1 MIKNTLPETSLT
13 LSDFD
18 YDLPESRIA
27 QTPLEPRDSSR
38 LMIIDRTSDQLEHRI
53 FRDIVDYLRPGDT
66 LVVND
71 TRVIPARIIGHRAK
85 KMMPDGTLADT
96 ESTAPVELLLL
107 KQRENDVWEALAG
120 PGKRAKVGD
129 ILAFGD
135 GFLTA
140 EVEDVI
146 DGGCRVVRFRVDRAV
161 CETVYEALHKLG
173 SMPLPPYITEHLE
186 NPERYQTVYA
196 RHEGS
201 AAAPTA
207 GLHFTPELMERI
219 REMGW
224 HLLLNENHS
233 IVRGEDK
240 LSVIGVEN
248 ISGNRSFR
256 TYGNFQQARIGA
268 DGAYKILLS
277 HDPSHWRAEVVGKSD
292 VDLTLS
298 GHTHAMQISLL
309 GWSPSSLMYDEYR
322 GLYNQ
327 GEQYLYVNTG
337 LGQTAVNARFG
348 ATPEITLIT
357 LKTK

>member
-1 MIKNTLPETSLT
+1 MKPRHMDWIFNLSALAMLSLAIG
-13 LSDFD
+13 L
-18 YDLPESRIA
+18 IV
-27 QTPLEPRDSSR
+27 
-38 LMIIDRTSDQLEHRI
+38 LM
-53 FRDIVDYLRPGDT
+53 VT
-66 LVVND
+66 LV
-71 TRVIPARIIGHRAK
+71 AMLFGASF
-85 KMMPDGTLADT
+85 KMVFFRGLWFMLFPWLAWLYGTL
-96 ESTAPVELLLL
+96 VE
-107 KQRENDVWEALAG
+107 RN
-120 PGKRAKVGD
+120 
-129 ILAFGD
+129 
-135 GFLTA
+135 
-140 EVEDVI
+140 
-146 DGGCRVVRFRVDRAV
+146 RFRVKRTEIVSQTLPSSFDGYRIVHISDMHLMSFAGRERALERAV
-161 CETVYEALHKLG
+161 GKINALEPDIIAFTGDLVTLG
-173 SMPLPPYITEHLE
+173 
-186 NPERYQTVYA
+186 PEELDGLQDILSAMKARNGVYA
-196 RHEGS
+196 VLGNHDYSEYRRHDSQQAKRES
-201 AAAPTA
+201 
-207 GLHFTPELMERI
+207 LEVLKRRI

-224 HLLLNENHS
+224 QLLLNENHS

>member
-1 MIKNTLPETSLT
+1 LPSSFDGYRIVHI
-13 LSDFD
+13 SDMHLMSFAGRERA
-18 YDLPESRIA
+18 LERAVGKINA
-27 QTPLEPRDSSR
+27 LEPD
-38 LMIIDRTSDQLEHRI
+38 LIAFT
-53 FRDIVDYLRPGDT
+53 GDLVT
-66 LVVND
+66 LG
-71 TRVIPARIIGHRAK
+71 PEEL
-85 KMMPDGTLADT
+85 DGL
-96 ESTAPVELLLL
+96 
-107 KQRENDVWEALAG
+107 Q
-120 PGKRAKVGD
+120 D
-129 ILAFGD
+129 ILSAMKARD
-135 GFLTA
+135 G
-140 EVEDVI
+140 
-146 DGGCRVVRFRVDRAV
+146 
-161 CETVYEALHKLG
+161 
-173 SMPLPPYITEHLE
+173 
-186 NPERYQTVYA
+186 VYA
-196 RHEGS
+196 VLGNHDYSEYRRHDSQQAKRES
-201 AAAPTA
+201 
-207 GLHFTPELMERI
+207 LEVLKRRI
-219 REMGW
+219 HEMGW
-224 HLLLNENHS
+224 QLLLNENHS

>member
-1 MIKNTLPETSLT
+1 MKPRHMDWIFNLSALAMLSLAIG
-13 LSDFD
+13 LIVLVVALVAMFFGASFKMVFFRG
-18 YDLPESRIA
+18 LW
-27 QTPLEPRDSSR
+27 
-38 LMIIDRTSDQLEHRI
+38 LML
-53 FRDIVDYLRPGDT
+53 FPWLAWLYGT
-66 LVVND
+66 LVERN
-71 TRVIPARIIGHRAK
+71 
-85 KMMPDGTLADT
+85 
-96 ESTAPVELLLL
+96 
-107 KQRENDVWEALAG
+107 
-120 PGKRAKVGD
+120 
-129 ILAFGD
+129 
-135 GFLTA
+135 
-140 EVEDVI
+140 
-146 DGGCRVVRFRVDRAV
+146 RFRVKRTEIVSQTLPSSFDGYRIVHISDMHLMSFAGRERALERAV
-161 CETVYEALHKLG
+161 GKINALEPDLIAFTGDLVTLG
-173 SMPLPPYITEHLE
+173 
-186 NPERYQTVYA
+186 PEELDGLQDIISTMKARDGVYA
-196 RHEGS
+196 VLGNHDYSEYRRHDSQQAKRES
-201 AAAPTA
+201 
-207 GLHFTPELMERI
+207 LEVLKRRI

-224 HLLLNENHS
+224 QLLLNENHS

>member
-1 MIKNTLPETSLT
+1 MNPRYMDWIFNLSALAMLSLAIGLIVLVVALVAMLFGASFKMIFLRGLWFMLFPWLAWLYGTLVERNRFRIKRTEIVSQTLPSSFDGYRVVHI
-13 LSDFD
+13 SDMHLMSFAGRERALQRAVD
-18 YDLPESRIA
+18 KINA
-27 QTPLEPRDSSR
+27 LEPDLIAFS
-38 LMIIDRTSDQLEHRI
+38 
-53 FRDIVDYLRPGDT
+53 GDLVT
-66 LVVND
+66 LG
-71 TRVIPARIIGHRAK
+71 PEEL
-85 KMMPDGTLADT
+85 DGL
-96 ESTAPVELLLL
+96 
-107 KQRENDVWEALAG
+107 Q
-120 PGKRAKVGD
+120 D
-129 ILAFGD
+129 ILSAMTAKD
-135 GFLTA
+135 G
-140 EVEDVI
+140 
-146 DGGCRVVRFRVDRAV
+146 
-161 CETVYEALHKLG
+161 
-173 SMPLPPYITEHLE
+173 
-186 NPERYQTVYA
+186 VYA
-196 RHEGS
+196 VLGNHDYSEYRRHDSQQARRES
-201 AAAPTA
+201 
-207 GLHFTPELMERI
+207 LEVLKRRI

-224 HLLLNENHS
+224 HLLLNENRS

-256 TYGNFQQARIGA
+256 TYGDFQQARIGA

-277 HDPSHWRAEVVGKSD
+277 HDPSHWRAEIVGKSD

>member
-1 MIKNTLPETSLT
+1 MNPRYMDWIFNLSALAMLSLAIGLIVLVVALIAMLFGASFKMVFLRGLWFMLFPWLAWLYGTMVERNRFRIKRTEIVSQTLPSSFDGYRVVHI
-13 LSDFD
+13 SDMHLMSFAGRERALQRAVD
-18 YDLPESRIA
+18 KINA
-27 QTPLEPRDSSR
+27 LEPD
-38 LMIIDRTSDQLEHRI
+38 LIAFT
-53 FRDIVDYLRPGDT
+53 GDLVT
-66 LVVND
+66 LG
-71 TRVIPARIIGHRAK
+71 PEEL
-85 KMMPDGTLADT
+85 DGL
-96 ESTAPVELLLL
+96 
-107 KQRENDVWEALAG
+107 Q
-120 PGKRAKVGD
+120 D
-129 ILAFGD
+129 ILSAMTAKD
-135 GFLTA
+135 G
-140 EVEDVI
+140 
-146 DGGCRVVRFRVDRAV
+146 
-161 CETVYEALHKLG
+161 
-173 SMPLPPYITEHLE
+173 
-186 NPERYQTVYA
+186 VYA
-196 RHEGS
+196 VLGNHDYSEYRRHDSQQARRES
-201 AAAPTA
+201 
-207 GLHFTPELMERI
+207 LEVLKRRI

-224 HLLLNENHS
+224 HLLLNENRS

-256 TYGNFQQARIGA
+256 TYGDFQQARIGA

-277 HDPSHWRAEVVGKSD
+277 HDPSHWRAEVVDKSD

>member
-1 MIKNTLPETSLT
+1 MNPRYMDWIFNLSALAMLSLAIGLIVLVVALIAMLFGASFKMVFFRGLWFMLFPWLAWLYGTMVERNRFRIKRTEIVSQTLPSSFDGYRVVHI
-13 LSDFD
+13 SDMHLMSFAGRERALQRAVD
-18 YDLPESRIA
+18 KINA
-27 QTPLEPRDSSR
+27 LEPD
-38 LMIIDRTSDQLEHRI
+38 LIAFT
-53 FRDIVDYLRPGDT
+53 GDLVT
-66 LVVND
+66 LG
-71 TRVIPARIIGHRAK
+71 PEEL
-85 KMMPDGTLADT
+85 DGL
-96 ESTAPVELLLL
+96 
-107 KQRENDVWEALAG
+107 Q
-120 PGKRAKVGD
+120 D
-129 ILAFGD
+129 ILSAMTAKD
-135 GFLTA
+135 G
-140 EVEDVI
+140 
-146 DGGCRVVRFRVDRAV
+146 
-161 CETVYEALHKLG
+161 
-173 SMPLPPYITEHLE
+173 
-186 NPERYQTVYA
+186 VYA
-196 RHEGS
+196 VLGNHDYSEYRRHDSQQARRES
-201 AAAPTA
+201 
-207 GLHFTPELMERI
+207 LEVLKRRI

-224 HLLLNENHS
+224 HLLLNENRS

-240 LSVIGVEN
+240 LSAIGVEN

-256 TYGNFQQARIGA
+256 TYGDFQQARIGA

>member
-1 MIKNTLPETSLT
+1 MNPRYMDWIFNLSALAILSLAIGLIVLVVALVAMFFGASFKMIFLRGLWFMLFPWLAWLYGTMVERNRFRIKRTEIVSQTLPSSFAGYRVVHI
-13 LSDFD
+13 SDMHLMSFAGRERALQRAVD
-18 YDLPESRIA
+18 KINA
-27 QTPLEPRDSSR
+27 LEPD
-38 LMIIDRTSDQLEHRI
+38 LIAFT
-53 FRDIVDYLRPGDT
+53 GDLVT
-66 LVVND
+66 LG
-71 TRVIPARIIGHRAK
+71 PEEL
-85 KMMPDGTLADT
+85 DGL
-96 ESTAPVELLLL
+96 
-107 KQRENDVWEALAG
+107 Q
-120 PGKRAKVGD
+120 D
-129 ILAFGD
+129 ILSAMTAKD
-135 GFLTA
+135 G
-140 EVEDVI
+140 
-146 DGGCRVVRFRVDRAV
+146 
-161 CETVYEALHKLG
+161 
-173 SMPLPPYITEHLE
+173 
-186 NPERYQTVYA
+186 VYA
-196 RHEGS
+196 VLGNHDYSEYRRHDSQQARRES
-201 AAAPTA
+201 
-207 GLHFTPELMERI
+207 LEVLKRRI
-219 REMGW
+219 REMAW
-224 HLLLNENHS
+224 HLLLNENRS

-256 TYGNFQQARIGA
+256 TYGDFQQARIGA

>member
-1 MIKNTLPETSLT
+1 MNPRCMDWIFNLSALAMLSLAIGLIVLVVALVAMLFGASFKMIFLRGLWFMLFPWLAWLYGTMVERNRFRIKRTEIVSQTLPSSFDGYRVVHI
-13 LSDFD
+13 SDMHLMSFAGRERALQRAVD
-18 YDLPESRIA
+18 KINA
-27 QTPLEPRDSSR
+27 LEPD
-38 LMIIDRTSDQLEHRI
+38 LIAFT
-53 FRDIVDYLRPGDT
+53 GDLVT
-66 LVVND
+66 LG
-71 TRVIPARIIGHRAK
+71 PEEL
-85 KMMPDGTLADT
+85 DGL
-96 ESTAPVELLLL
+96 
-107 KQRENDVWEALAG
+107 Q
-120 PGKRAKVGD
+120 D
-129 ILAFGD
+129 ILSAMTAKD
-135 GFLTA
+135 G
-140 EVEDVI
+140 
-146 DGGCRVVRFRVDRAV
+146 
-161 CETVYEALHKLG
+161 
-173 SMPLPPYITEHLE
+173 
-186 NPERYQTVYA
+186 VYA
-196 RHEGS
+196 VLGNHDYSEYRRHDSQQARRES
-201 AAAPTA
+201 
-207 GLHFTPELMERI
+207 LEVLKRRI

-224 HLLLNENHS
+224 HLLLNENRS

-256 TYGNFQQARIGA
+256 TYGDFQQARIGA

>member
-1 MIKNTLPETSLT
+1 MKPRHMDWIFNLSALAMLSLA
-13 LSDFD
+13 
-18 YDLPESRIA
+18 IA
-27 QTPLEPRDSSR
+27 LIVLVVALVAMFFGASFK
-38 LMIIDRTSDQLEHRI
+38 MVF
-53 FRDIVDYLRPGDT
+53 FRGLWFILFPWLAWLYGT
-66 LVVND
+66 LVERN
-71 TRVIPARIIGHRAK
+71 
-85 KMMPDGTLADT
+85 
-96 ESTAPVELLLL
+96 
-107 KQRENDVWEALAG
+107 
-120 PGKRAKVGD
+120 
-129 ILAFGD
+129 
-135 GFLTA
+135 
-140 EVEDVI
+140 
-146 DGGCRVVRFRVDRAV
+146 RFRVKRTEIVSQTLPSSFDGYRIVHISDMHLMSFAGRERALERAV
-161 CETVYEALHKLG
+161 GKINALEPDLIAFTGDLVTLG
-173 SMPLPPYITEHLE
+173 
-186 NPERYQTVYA
+186 PEELDGLQDILSAMKARDGVYA
-196 RHEGS
+196 VLGNHDYSEYRRHDSQQAKRES
-201 AAAPTA
+201 
-207 GLHFTPELMERI
+207 LEVLKRRI

-224 HLLLNENHS
+224 QLLLNENHS

>member
-1 MIKNTLPETSLT
+1 MDWIFNLSALAMLSLAIG
-13 LSDFD
+13 LIVLVVALLAMLFGASFK
-18 YDLPESRIA
+18 
-27 QTPLEPRDSSR
+27 
-38 LMIIDRTSDQLEHRI
+38 MVF
-53 FRDIVDYLRPGDT
+53 FRGLWFMLFPWLAWLYGT
-66 LVVND
+66 LVERN
-71 TRVIPARIIGHRAK
+71 
-85 KMMPDGTLADT
+85 
-96 ESTAPVELLLL
+96 
-107 KQRENDVWEALAG
+107 
-120 PGKRAKVGD
+120 
-129 ILAFGD
+129 
-135 GFLTA
+135 
-140 EVEDVI
+140 
-146 DGGCRVVRFRVDRAV
+146 RFRVKRTEIVSQTLPSSFDGYRIVHISDMHLMSFAGRERALERAV
-161 CETVYEALHKLG
+161 GKINALEPDLIAFTGDLVTLG
-173 SMPLPPYITEHLE
+173 
-186 NPERYQTVYA
+186 PEELDGLQDIISTMKSRDGVYA
-196 RHEGS
+196 VLGNHDYSEYRRHDSQQAKRES
-201 AAAPTA
+201 
-207 GLHFTPELMERI
+207 LEVLKRRI

-224 HLLLNENHS
+224 QLLLNENHS

-256 TYGNFQQARIGA
+256 TYGNFQQARFGA

>member
-1 MIKNTLPETSLT
+1 MKPRHMDWIFNLSALAMLSLAIG
-13 LSDFD
+13 LIVLVVALLAMLFGASFK
-18 YDLPESRIA
+18 
-27 QTPLEPRDSSR
+27 
-38 LMIIDRTSDQLEHRI
+38 MVF
-53 FRDIVDYLRPGDT
+53 FRGLWFMLFPWLAWLYGT
-66 LVVND
+66 LVERN
-71 TRVIPARIIGHRAK
+71 
-85 KMMPDGTLADT
+85 
-96 ESTAPVELLLL
+96 
-107 KQRENDVWEALAG
+107 
-120 PGKRAKVGD
+120 
-129 ILAFGD
+129 
-135 GFLTA
+135 
-140 EVEDVI
+140 
-146 DGGCRVVRFRVDRAV
+146 RFRVKRIEIVSQTLPSSFDGYRIVHISDMHLMSFAGRERALERAV
-161 CETVYEALHKLG
+161 GKINALEPDIIAFTGDLVTLG
-173 SMPLPPYITEHLE
+173 
-186 NPERYQTVYA
+186 PEELDGLQDILSAMKARDGVYA
-196 RHEGS
+196 VLGNHDYSEYRRHDSQQARRES
-201 AAAPTA
+201 
-207 GLHFTPELMERI
+207 LEVLKRRI

-224 HLLLNENHS
+224 QLLLNENHS

>member
-1 MIKNTLPETSLT
+1 MKPRHMDWIFNLSALAMLSLAIG
-13 LSDFD
+13 LIVLVVALVAMLFGASFK
-18 YDLPESRIA
+18 
-27 QTPLEPRDSSR
+27 
-38 LMIIDRTSDQLEHRI
+38 MVF
-53 FRDIVDYLRPGDT
+53 FRGLWFMLFPWLAWLYGT
-66 LVVND
+66 LVERN
-71 TRVIPARIIGHRAK
+71 
-85 KMMPDGTLADT
+85 
-96 ESTAPVELLLL
+96 
-107 KQRENDVWEALAG
+107 
-120 PGKRAKVGD
+120 
-129 ILAFGD
+129 
-135 GFLTA
+135 
-140 EVEDVI
+140 
-146 DGGCRVVRFRVDRAV
+146 RFRVKRTEIVSQTLPSSFDGYRIVHISDMHLMSFAGRERALERAV
-161 CETVYEALHKLG
+161 GKINALEPDLIAFTGDLVTLG
-173 SMPLPPYITEHLE
+173 
-186 NPERYQTVYA
+186 PEELDGLQDILSAMKARDGVYA
-196 RHEGS
+196 VLGNHDYSEYRRHDSQQAKRES
-201 AAAPTA
+201 
-207 GLHFTPELMERI
+207 LEVLKRRI

-224 HLLLNENHS
+224 QLLLNENHS

>member
-1 MIKNTLPETSLT
+1 MDWIFNLSALAILSLAIGLIVLMVALVAMLFGASFKMIFLRGLW
-13 LSDFD
+13 
-18 YDLPESRIA
+18 
-27 QTPLEPRDSSR
+27 
-38 LMIIDRTSDQLEHRI
+38 LML
-53 FRDIVDYLRPGDT
+53 FPWLAWLYGT
-66 LVVND
+66 LVERN
-71 TRVIPARIIGHRAK
+71 
-85 KMMPDGTLADT
+85 
-96 ESTAPVELLLL
+96 
-107 KQRENDVWEALAG
+107 
-120 PGKRAKVGD
+120 
-129 ILAFGD
+129 
-135 GFLTA
+135 
-140 EVEDVI
+140 
-146 DGGCRVVRFRVDRAV
+146 RFRVKRTEIVSQTLPSSFDGYRIVHISDMHLMSFAGRERALQRAV
-161 CETVYEALHKLG
+161 DKINALEPDLIAFTGDLVTLG
-173 SMPLPPYITEHLE
+173 
-186 NPERYQTVYA
+186 PEELDGLQDILSAMTAKDGVYA
-196 RHEGS
+196 VLGNHDYSEYRRHDSQQARRES
-201 AAAPTA
+201 
-207 GLHFTPELMERI
+207 LEVLKRRI

-224 HLLLNENHS
+224 HLLLNENRS
-233 IVRGEDK
+233 IVRSQDRI
-240 LSVIGVEN
+240 SIIGVEN

-256 TYGNFQQARIGA
+256 TYGDFQQARIGA

>member
-1 MIKNTLPETSLT
+1 MDWIFNLSALAMLSLAIG
-13 LSDFD
+13 LIVLVVALVAMLFG
-18 YDLPESRIA
+18 
-27 QTPLEPRDSSR
+27 SSFK
-38 LMIIDRTSDQLEHRI
+38 MVF
-53 FRDIVDYLRPGDT
+53 FRGLWFMLFPWLAWLYGT
-66 LVVND
+66 LVERN
-71 TRVIPARIIGHRAK
+71 
-85 KMMPDGTLADT
+85 
-96 ESTAPVELLLL
+96 
-107 KQRENDVWEALAG
+107 
-120 PGKRAKVGD
+120 
-129 ILAFGD
+129 
-135 GFLTA
+135 
-140 EVEDVI
+140 
-146 DGGCRVVRFRVDRAV
+146 RFRVKRTEIVSQTLPSSFDGYRIVHISDMHLMSFDGRERALERAV
-161 CETVYEALHKLG
+161 GKINALEPDIIAFTGDLVTLG
-173 SMPLPPYITEHLE
+173 
-186 NPERYQTVYA
+186 PEELDGLQDIISTMKARDGVYA
-196 RHEGS
+196 VLGNHDYSEYRRHDSQQARRES
-201 AAAPTA
+201 
-207 GLHFTPELMERI
+207 LEVLKQRI

-224 HLLLNENHS
+224 QLLLNENHS

-357 LKTK
+357 LNTK

>member
-1 MIKNTLPETSLT
+1 MKPRHMDWIFNLSALAMLSLAIG
-13 LSDFD
+13 LIVLVVALVAMLFGASFK
-18 YDLPESRIA
+18 
-27 QTPLEPRDSSR
+27 
-38 LMIIDRTSDQLEHRI
+38 MVF
-53 FRDIVDYLRPGDT
+53 FRGLWFMLFPWLAWLYGT
-66 LVVND
+66 LVERN
-71 TRVIPARIIGHRAK
+71 
-85 KMMPDGTLADT
+85 
-96 ESTAPVELLLL
+96 
-107 KQRENDVWEALAG
+107 
-120 PGKRAKVGD
+120 
-129 ILAFGD
+129 
-135 GFLTA
+135 
-140 EVEDVI
+140 
-146 DGGCRVVRFRVDRAV
+146 RFRVKRTEIVSQTLPSSFDGYRIVHISDMHLMSFAGRERALERAV
-161 CETVYEALHKLG
+161 GKINALEPDLIAFTGDLVTLG
-173 SMPLPPYITEHLE
+173 
-186 NPERYQTVYA
+186 PEELDGLQDILSAMKARDGVYA
-196 RHEGS
+196 VLGNHDYSEYRRHDSQQTKRES
-201 AAAPTA
+201 
-207 GLHFTPELMERI
+207 LEVLKRRI

-224 HLLLNENHS
+224 QLLLNENHS

-322 GLYNQ
+322 GLYSQ

>member
-1 MIKNTLPETSLT
+1 MKPRHMDWIFNLSALAMLSLA
-13 LSDFD
+13 
-18 YDLPESRIA
+18 IA
-27 QTPLEPRDSSR
+27 LIVLVVALVAILFGASFK
-38 LMIIDRTSDQLEHRI
+38 MVF
-53 FRDIVDYLRPGDT
+53 FRGLWFMLFPWLAWLYGT
-66 LVVND
+66 LVERN
-71 TRVIPARIIGHRAK
+71 
-85 KMMPDGTLADT
+85 
-96 ESTAPVELLLL
+96 
-107 KQRENDVWEALAG
+107 
-120 PGKRAKVGD
+120 
-129 ILAFGD
+129 
-135 GFLTA
+135 
-140 EVEDVI
+140 
-146 DGGCRVVRFRVDRAV
+146 RFRVKRTEIVSQTLPSSFDGYRIVHISDMHLMSFAGRERALERAV
-161 CETVYEALHKLG
+161 GKINALEPDLIAFTGDLVTLG
-173 SMPLPPYITEHLE
+173 
-186 NPERYQTVYA
+186 PEELDGLQDIISAMKARDGVYA
-196 RHEGS
+196 VLGNHDYSEYRRHDSQQAKRES
-201 AAAPTA
+201 
-207 GLHFTPELMERI
+207 LEVLKRRI

-224 HLLLNENHS
+224 QLLLNENHS

-256 TYGNFQQARIGA
+256 TYGNFLQARIGA

>member
-1 MIKNTLPETSLT
+1 MDWIFNLSALAILSLAIGLIVLVVALIAMLFGASFKMIFPRGLWLMLFPWLAWLYGTMVERNRFRIKRTEIVSQTLPSSFDGYRVVHI
-13 LSDFD
+13 SDMHLMSFAGRERALQRAVD
-18 YDLPESRIA
+18 KINA
-27 QTPLEPRDSSR
+27 LEPD
-38 LMIIDRTSDQLEHRI
+38 LIAFT
-53 FRDIVDYLRPGDT
+53 GDLVT
-66 LVVND
+66 LG
-71 TRVIPARIIGHRAK
+71 PEEL
-85 KMMPDGTLADT
+85 DGL
-96 ESTAPVELLLL
+96 
-107 KQRENDVWEALAG
+107 Q
-120 PGKRAKVGD
+120 D
-129 ILAFGD
+129 ILSAMTAKD
-135 GFLTA
+135 G
-140 EVEDVI
+140 
-146 DGGCRVVRFRVDRAV
+146 
-161 CETVYEALHKLG
+161 
-173 SMPLPPYITEHLE
+173 
-186 NPERYQTVYA
+186 VYA
-196 RHEGS
+196 VLGNHDYSEYRRHDSQQARRES
-201 AAAPTA
+201 
-207 GLHFTPELMERI
+207 LEVLKLRI

-224 HLLLNENHS
+224 HLLLNENRS

-256 TYGNFQQARIGA
+256 TYGDFQQARIGA

>member
-1 MIKNTLPETSLT
+1 MKLRHMDWIFNLSALAMLSLAIALIVLVVALVAMIFGASFKMV
-13 LSDFD
+13 F
-18 YDLPESRIA
+18 
-27 QTPLEPRDSSR
+27 
-38 LMIIDRTSDQLEHRI
+38 
-53 FRDIVDYLRPGDT
+53 FRGLWFMLFPWLAWLYGT
-66 LVVND
+66 LVERN
-71 TRVIPARIIGHRAK
+71 
-85 KMMPDGTLADT
+85 
-96 ESTAPVELLLL
+96 
-107 KQRENDVWEALAG
+107 
-120 PGKRAKVGD
+120 
-129 ILAFGD
+129 
-135 GFLTA
+135 
-140 EVEDVI
+140 
-146 DGGCRVVRFRVDRAV
+146 RFRVKRTEIVSQTLPSSFNGYRIVHISDMHLMSFAGRERALERAV
-161 CETVYEALHKLG
+161 GKINALEPDLIAFTGDLVTLG
-173 SMPLPPYITEHLE
+173 
-186 NPERYQTVYA
+186 PEELDGLQDILSAMKARDGVYA
-196 RHEGS
+196 VLGNHDYSEYRRHDSQQAKRES
-201 AAAPTA
+201 
-207 GLHFTPELMERI
+207 LEVLKRRI

-224 HLLLNENHS
+224 LLLLNENHS

>member
-1 MIKNTLPETSLT
+1 MDWIFNLSALAMLSLA
-13 LSDFD
+13 
-18 YDLPESRIA
+18 IA
-27 QTPLEPRDSSR
+27 LIVLVVALVAMLFGASFK
-38 LMIIDRTSDQLEHRI
+38 MVF
-53 FRDIVDYLRPGDT
+53 FRGLWFMLFPWLAWLYGT
-66 LVVND
+66 LVERN
-71 TRVIPARIIGHRAK
+71 
-85 KMMPDGTLADT
+85 
-96 ESTAPVELLLL
+96 
-107 KQRENDVWEALAG
+107 
-120 PGKRAKVGD
+120 
-129 ILAFGD
+129 
-135 GFLTA
+135 
-140 EVEDVI
+140 
-146 DGGCRVVRFRVDRAV
+146 RFRVKRTEIVSQVLPSSFDGYRIVHISDMHLMSFAGRERALERAV
-161 CETVYEALHKLG
+161 GKINALEPDLIAFTGDLVTLG
-173 SMPLPPYITEHLE
+173 
-186 NPERYQTVYA
+186 PEELDGLQDILSAMKARDGVYA
-196 RHEGS
+196 VLGNHDYSEYRRHDSQQAKRES
-201 AAAPTA
+201 
-207 GLHFTPELMERI
+207 LEVLKRRI

-224 HLLLNENHS
+224 QLLLNENHS

>member
-1 MIKNTLPETSLT
+1 MKPRHMDWIFNLSALAMLSLA
-13 LSDFD
+13 
-18 YDLPESRIA
+18 IA
-27 QTPLEPRDSSR
+27 LIVLVVALVAMLFGASFK
-38 LMIIDRTSDQLEHRI
+38 MVF
-53 FRDIVDYLRPGDT
+53 FRGLWFMLFPWLAWLYGT
-66 LVVND
+66 LVERN
-71 TRVIPARIIGHRAK
+71 
-85 KMMPDGTLADT
+85 
-96 ESTAPVELLLL
+96 
-107 KQRENDVWEALAG
+107 
-120 PGKRAKVGD
+120 
-129 ILAFGD
+129 
-135 GFLTA
+135 
-140 EVEDVI
+140 
-146 DGGCRVVRFRVDRAV
+146 RFRVKRTEIVSQTLPSSFDGYRIVHISDMHLMSFAGRERALERAV
-161 CETVYEALHKLG
+161 GKINALEPDLIAFTGDLVTLG
-173 SMPLPPYITEHLE
+173 
-186 NPERYQTVYA
+186 PEELDGLQDILSAMKARDGVYA
-196 RHEGS
+196 VLGNHDYSEYRRHDSQQAKRES
-201 AAAPTA
+201 
-207 GLHFTPELMERI
+207 LEVLKRRI

-224 HLLLNENHS
+224 QLLLNENHS

>member
-1 MIKNTLPETSLT
+1 MKPRHMDWIFNLSALAMLSLAIG
-13 LSDFD
+13 LIVLVVALVAMLFGASFK
-18 YDLPESRIA
+18 
-27 QTPLEPRDSSR
+27 
-38 LMIIDRTSDQLEHRI
+38 MVF
-53 FRDIVDYLRPGDT
+53 FRGLWFMLFPWLAWLYGT
-66 LVVND
+66 LVERN
-71 TRVIPARIIGHRAK
+71 
-85 KMMPDGTLADT
+85 
-96 ESTAPVELLLL
+96 
-107 KQRENDVWEALAG
+107 
-120 PGKRAKVGD
+120 
-129 ILAFGD
+129 
-135 GFLTA
+135 
-140 EVEDVI
+140 
-146 DGGCRVVRFRVDRAV
+146 RFRVKHTEIVSQTLPSSFDGYRIVHISDMHLMSFAGRERALKRAV
-161 CETVYEALHKLG
+161 GKINALEPDLIAFTGDLVTLG
-173 SMPLPPYITEHLE
+173 
-186 NPERYQTVYA
+186 PEELDGLQDILSAMKARDGVYA
-196 RHEGS
+196 VLGNHDYSEYRRHDSQQAKRES
-201 AAAPTA
+201 
-207 GLHFTPELMERI
+207 LEVLKRRI

>member
-1 MIKNTLPETSLT
+1 MKPRHMDWIFNLSALAMLSLAIG
-13 LSDFD
+13 LIVLVVALLAMLFGASFK
-18 YDLPESRIA
+18 
-27 QTPLEPRDSSR
+27 
-38 LMIIDRTSDQLEHRI
+38 MVF
-53 FRDIVDYLRPGDT
+53 FRGLWFMLFPWLAWLYGT
-66 LVVND
+66 LVERN
-71 TRVIPARIIGHRAK
+71 
-85 KMMPDGTLADT
+85 
-96 ESTAPVELLLL
+96 
-107 KQRENDVWEALAG
+107 
-120 PGKRAKVGD
+120 
-129 ILAFGD
+129 
-135 GFLTA
+135 
-140 EVEDVI
+140 
-146 DGGCRVVRFRVDRAV
+146 RFRVKRTEIVSQTLPSSFDGYRIVHISDMHLMSFAGRERALERAV
-161 CETVYEALHKLG
+161 GKINALEPDLIAFTGDLVTLG
-173 SMPLPPYITEHLE
+173 
-186 NPERYQTVYA
+186 PEELDGLQDIISTMKSRDGVYA
-196 RHEGS
+196 VLGNHDYSEYRRHDSQQAKRES
-201 AAAPTA
+201 
-207 GLHFTPELMERI
+207 LEVLKRRI

-224 HLLLNENHS
+224 QLLLNENHS